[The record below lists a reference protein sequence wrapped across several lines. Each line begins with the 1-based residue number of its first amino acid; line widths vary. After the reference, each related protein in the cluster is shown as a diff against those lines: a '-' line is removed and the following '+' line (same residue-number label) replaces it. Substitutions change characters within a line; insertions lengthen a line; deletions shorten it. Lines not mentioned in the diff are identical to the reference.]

1 MFPRHIFLIRDK
13 TKMHGYKYKTGCSI
27 SLRIFKKRH
36 VSKCKEGGESN
47 RENDP
52 QEQSSQIGLSLPG
65 LAIITRRP
73 LASRPGAANR
83 YLQNMIIHLCHTCVL
98 PVSSIVLP
106 QRQQLLHRWFRDVQI
121 VEGRMVDLAQQQVS
135 LDRFLRHWDVK
146 FFTP

>member
-1 MFPRHIFLIRDK
+1 M
-13 TKMHGYKYKTGCSI
+13 KMIIVH
-27 SLRIFKKRH
+27 
-36 VSKCKEGGESN
+36 
-47 RENDP
+47 D
-52 QEQSSQIGLSLPG
+52 SQIGLSLPG

-83 YLQNMIIHLCHTCVL
+83 YLQNMIIHLFHTCVL
-98 PVSSIVLP
+98 PPPPPVSSILP